1 MNKWDLI
8 YLLLTIFLAVAT
20 VGTIWLFARLEKRS

>member
-8 YLLLTIFLAVAT
+8 YLLLTVCLTASTFGIVA
-20 VGTIWLFARLEKRS
+20 LFARLEKTS